1 MVVWLGEV
9 CSTDLQRRSLART
22 HSYNTR
28 PSPERVHEKN
38 NQETQY
44 KMFQT
49 YPNKWCRSAVQVRL
63 HAAKTVGRRPCGASE
78 GRRERRK
85 GEGWRRAR

>member
-28 PSPERVHEKN
+28 SSPERVHEKN

-63 HAAKTVGRRPCGASE
+63 HAAKTVGRVVRARGG
-78 GRRERRK
+78 GRGGRGK

>member
-9 CSTDLQRRSLART
+9 CSADLQRRSLART

-49 YPNKWCRSAVQVRL
+49 NPNKWCRSAVQVR
-63 HAAKTVGRRPCGASE
+63 RSEDRPPCGASE
-78 GRRERRK
+78 GRRERGK